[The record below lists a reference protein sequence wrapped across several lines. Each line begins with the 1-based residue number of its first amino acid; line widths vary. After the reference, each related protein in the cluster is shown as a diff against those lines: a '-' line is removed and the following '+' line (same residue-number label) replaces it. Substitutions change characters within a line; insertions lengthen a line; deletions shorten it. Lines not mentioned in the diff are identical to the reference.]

1 MLSITYIF
9 ILNFYYNKP
18 IHAIITLGDN
28 MTIIILL
35 TIAIIITLLIS
46 TYIKSLSSLE
56 FYKIRIQK
64 AQEEIEKEL
73 NNRYELIKDASDII
87 EKNTKIDLK
96 DYHELKDMKEKNN
109 ISTIELD
116 KKETA
121 SIKTIYLLSN
131 DYPKISKKK
140 EFKDDL
146 RKLNESDTKITA
158 AKSFYNE
165 NNTNLNNLLKKFPTS
180 IIGIINKYKPQ
191 GQYEVEIVIADSKI
205 V

>member
-165 NNTNLNNLLKKFPTS
+165 NNTNHNNLLKKFPTS

>member
-1 MLSITYIF
+1 
-9 ILNFYYNKP
+9 
-18 IHAIITLGDN
+18 